1 MIICR
6 DINSCE
12 LRTPTI
18 LTFGVFDGL
27 HLAHQAIMQKVVER
41 AKATGF
47 AATVVTF
54 DPHPR
59 ALLHPESAPP
69 MLHTFEQKMEGLER
83 LGIDQTCVLHFTKE
97 FASQRA
103 EDFLTELIF
112 GKLNAQEVYLGE
124 GFAFGYKRQGNFQL
138 LKAVAERLNRRA
150 EEVPEIL
157 LRGKRVSSTAIRNL
171 LRAGHINLAR
181 RMLGRPYGVESRVVE
196 GSKIGK
202 AKLHYATANLKPH
215 NAVLPVNGVYV
226 TLTLIEGEWHRSI
239 TNVGVRPTVSN
250 DNQVTVESHIM
261 NFDGELYGEKIRV
274 RFLHRLRGEKKFASL
289 DELKGQ
295 IDRDYQRAVRYF
307 ERVVVKRNFAFL

>member
-41 AKATGF
+41 AQATGL

-59 ALLHPESAPP
+59 AFLHPESAPP
-69 MLHTFEQKMEGLER
+69 LLHTFEQKMEGLER
-83 LGIDQTCVLHFTKE
+83 LGIDQTCVLKFTRE
-97 FASQRA
+97 LASQSA
-103 EDFLTELIF
+103 EAFLTELIF

-124 GFAFGYKRQGNFQL
+124 GFAFGYKRQGNFEL
-138 LKAVAERLNRRA
+138 LKSVADRLNRKA
-150 EEVPEIL
+150 QEVPEIL

-181 RMLGRPYGVESRVVE
+181 RMLGRPYGVESRVIE
-196 GSKIGK
+196 GNKIGK

-215 NAVLPVNGVYV
+215 NAVVPANGVYV
-226 TLTLIEGEWHRSI
+226 TLTLIEDDWHRSI

-250 DNQVTVESHIM
+250 DNQVTVESHIL
-261 NFDGELYGEKIRV
+261 NFDEELYGEKIRV

-289 DELKGQ
+289 DELKLQ

-307 ERVVVKRNFAFL
+307 NRVLVKRNFEFL